1 MISKSLNKPHAEGKL
16 LHPNNLH
23 NFAYD
28 FSALLTAY
36 PPLALHIKKNPSDED
51 TINFSDSKA
60 VKALN
65 ASLLTYHYGIIDW
78 DIPKGYLCPPIPG
91 RVDYLHY
98 VADLLPS
105 NDPLSIDHQAVKM
118 LDIGTGANGIY
129 ALLASK
135 IYGWEVTASD
145 IDPVALKNVSRILEN
160 NPDLTDRVTLKLQP
174 NKQFIFKHIIQPN
187 EFFTISVCNPPF
199 HASLEEALKGNER
212 KRKNLAINRQKNTNK
227 LMQVSSPKLNFGGQ
241 ESELWCEGGEAA
253 FLRSMITE
261 SKIYRSQCRWFTCL
275 ISKQT
280 NVNPAVQHLRKLQA
294 NQIKVID
301 MQQGNKVTRILA
313 WSYLG

>member
-1 MISKSLNKPHAEGKL
+1 MISKSPNKSLAEGKL
-16 LHPNNLH
+16 FHPNNLH
-23 NFAYD
+23 NFGYD
-28 FSALLTAY
+28 FSVLIKAY
-36 PPLALHIKKNPSDED
+36 PALSLYIKKNPSDED
-51 TINFSDSKA
+51 TIDFSEPAA

-65 ASLLTYHYGIIDW
+65 ASLLTYHYGIMSW

-98 VADLLPS
+98 LADLLS
-105 NDPLSIDHQAVKM
+105 NDPLGTDLQAVKM

-145 IDPVALKNVSRILEN
+145 IDPVALKNVSRVLAH
-160 NPDLTDRVTLKLQP
+160 NPDLTDRITLKLQP
-174 NKQFIFKHIIQPN
+174 NKQFIFKQIIQPD

-199 HASLEEALKGNER
+199 HKSLEEALKGNER
-212 KRKNLAINRQKNTNK
+212 KRKNLAINRQQNKNK
-227 LMQVSSPKLNFGGQ
+227 LMRVTSPKLNFGGQ
-241 ESELWCEGGEAA
+241 QAELWCEGGEAA
-253 FLRSMITE
+253 FLSSMITE
-261 SKIYRSQCRWFTCL
+261 SRLFSSQCHWFTCL

-294 NQIKVID
+294 KQIKVID
-301 MQQGNKVTRILA
+301 MQQGNKITRILA
-313 WSYLG
+313 WTFFS

>member
-1 MISKSLNKPHAEGKL
+1 MITKSPNHSHAEGKL
-16 LHPNNLH
+16 LHPNNIH
-23 NFAYD
+23 NFGYD
-28 FSALLTAY
+28 FSVLITAY
-36 PPLALHIKKNPSDED
+36 PPLALYIQKNPSAKD
-51 TINFSDSKA
+51 TINFSDSEA

-65 ASLLTYHYGIIDW
+65 TSLLIYHYGIMNW

-98 VADLLPS
+98 VADLLS
-105 NDPLSIDHQAVKM
+105 NDSLGTDLQAVKM

-145 IDPVALKNVSRILEN
+145 IDPVALKNVSRVLAH
-160 NPDLTDRVTLKLQP
+160 NPDLTDRITLKLQL
-174 NKQFIFKHIIQPN
+174 NKQFIFKKIIQPDQ
-187 EFFTISVCNPPF
+187 FFTISVCNPPF
-199 HASLEEALKGNER
+199 HKSLEEALKGNER
-212 KRKNLAINRQKNTNK
+212 KRKNLAINRQQNKNK
-227 LMQVSSPKLNFGGQ
+227 LMRVTSPKLNFGGQ
-241 ESELWCEGGEAA
+241 QAELWCEGGEAA

-261 SKIYRSQCRWFTCL
+261 SRLFSLQCRWFTCL

-294 NQIKVID
+294 KQIKVID
-301 MQQGNKVTRILA
+301 MQQGNKMTRIMA
-313 WSYLG
+313 WTFFS